1 MVQGSPNKNKAQEE
15 KKKKRER
22 NSQDS
27 GPNGNFSNLCFHH
40 ESLKKITV
48 DHRDVDYLCGS
59 NEPQNLS
66 TEDAGLQIGHLKAIR
81 RNHWRTSYTA
91 QNKIMYAIEN
101 FLKNHVPSNSSVEP

>member
-15 KKKKRER
+15 KKRSVR
-22 NSQDS
+22 C
-27 GPNGNFSNLCFHH
+27 GLPNGNFSNLCFHH

>member
-22 NSQDS
+22 KRKDK
-27 GPNGNFSNLCFHH
+27 GHNGKFSNFCLHH

-81 RNHWRTSYTA
+81 RNHWRTYTA